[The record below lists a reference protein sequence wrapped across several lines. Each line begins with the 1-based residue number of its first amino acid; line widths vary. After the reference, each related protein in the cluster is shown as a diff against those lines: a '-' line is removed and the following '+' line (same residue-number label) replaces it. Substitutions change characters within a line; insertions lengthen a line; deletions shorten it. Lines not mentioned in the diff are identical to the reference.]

1 MEVGFEP
8 SIPDPSPPVTPV
20 AVSSAMDRAVCE
32 EPFTNFEAVR
42 CDSKHT
48 IFPVPGAGSR
58 MIPVT
63 VPPRTVRPT
72 TRDLAAEAR
81 GEQRAS
87 SGHGHSGWKSPAG
100 RRASGGRASGG
111 NGAAGV

>member
-1 MEVGFEP
+1 MGVGFEP

-42 CDSKHT
+42 CDSQHT
-48 IFPVPGAGSR
+48 ICPVSDAGSR
-58 MIPVT
+58 IIPER
-63 VPPRTVRPT
+63 VPPSTVRPT
-72 TRDLAAEAR
+72 TRDLAAGAR
-81 GEQRAS
+81 GEQRGA